1 VGARARR
8 STSRASGARTVAAL
22 RITVAAYRDRYEV
35 ASDRPVS
42 GGAASDVQR
51 PDRARARSALR
62 DAAAVATG
70 RRWPQRPRR
79 AAIQATLPP

>member
-1 VGARARR
+1 VRGLGDQPAEPREHERWLH
-8 STSRASGARTVAAL
+8 SVS
-22 RITVAAYRDRYEV
+22 TVAAYRDRYEV